1 MPETPTSP
9 SVPPPAPQPPKR
21 QQAALQLPRFV
32 SPRGFA
38 LLWCV
43 LGLVLTAGALAA
55 WALADGVLALQVKQE
70 VAHERR

>member
-1 MPETPTSP
+1 MPQTPPSP
-9 SVPPPAPQPPKR
+9 SLLPPAARLTQR
-21 QQAALQLPRFV
+21 ERAVLELPRFV

-55 WALADGVLALQVKQE
+55 WSLAEGVLALQVKQE

>member
-1 MPETPTSP
+1 MPETPPP
-9 SVPPPAPQPPKR
+9 SSLPPSAARLTKR
-21 QQAALQLPRFV
+21 EQAVLELPRFV

-43 LGLVLTAGALAA
+43 LGLVLTAGALTA
-55 WALADGVLALQVKQE
+55 WSLADGVLALQAKQE